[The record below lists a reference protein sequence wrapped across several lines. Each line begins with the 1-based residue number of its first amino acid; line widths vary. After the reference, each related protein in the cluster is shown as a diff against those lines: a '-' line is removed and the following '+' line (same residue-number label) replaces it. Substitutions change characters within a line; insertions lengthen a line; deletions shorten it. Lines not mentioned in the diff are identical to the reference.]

1 MRSAAQRTAGCR
13 VPLALNEARAFGCPG
28 DSTGRKRM
36 IRIGAN
42 PICWSNDDMIE
53 IGGNISLEQCLTEA
67 REIGLEGMEKG
78 NKFPSTAPELKSKL
92 AEFGL
97 VFISGWYSTFL
108 LERDA
113 DAEFAAAQADLK
125 LRKDAGAEVIICCE
139 CTRTVHGTKSAPLST
154 RPVLSD
160 REWAVF
166 LPRMTRFAELVKK
179 FGLQLV
185 YHHHMGTVVQTPADV
200 DRFMAGTGPAVK
212 LLLDTGHITWAG
224 GDAVRVA
231 KTYADRIGHI
241 HVKDVRPAVAAK
253 ALAEDW
259 SFLDSVLEGVYTVPG
274 DGSINFVGVFKAV
287 PKYSGW
293 IVIEA
298 EQDPVKANPKKYVT
312 MGYKNLKRFL
322 KEAGLH

>member
-1 MRSAAQRTAGCR
+1 
-13 VPLALNEARAFGCPG
+13 
-28 DSTGRKRM
+28 M

-53 IGGNISLEQCLTEA
+53 IGGNISLEQCLSEA

-78 NKFPSTAPELKSKL
+78 NKFPTTAPELKAKL
-92 AEFGL
+92 AEYGL

-125 LRKDAGAEVIICCE
+125 LRKDAGAEVLD
-139 CTRTVHGTKSAPLST
+139 RLRMHAHGATATKSAPLST
-154 RPVLSD
+154 RPVLND
-160 REWAVF
+160 AEWSVF
-166 LPRMTRFAELVKK
+166 LPRMTRFAELVKE

-185 YHHHMGTVVQTPADV
+185 YHHHMGTVVQTPAEV
-200 DRFMAGTGPAVK
+200 DRFMAGAGAAVK

-241 HVKDVRPAVAAK
+241 HAKDVRPAMAAK

-259 SFLDSVLEGVYTVPG
+259 SFLDSVLAGVYTVPG
-274 DGSINFVGVFKAV
+274 DGSIDFVGVFKAV
-287 PKYSGW
+287 PNYSGLGRHRSGAGSGEGQS
-293 IVIEA
+293 EA
-298 EQDPVKANPKKYVT
+298 IRDD
-312 MGYKNLKRFL
+312 
-322 KEAGLH
+322 GLQESQALSQGGRPQ

>member
-1 MRSAAQRTAGCR
+1 
-13 VPLALNEARAFGCPG
+13 
-28 DSTGRKRM
+28 M

-42 PICWSNDDMIE
+42 PICWSNDDMTE
-53 IGGNISLEQCLTEA
+53 IGGDIPLEQCLREA

-78 NKFPSTAPELKSKL
+78 NKFPATAPQLKAKL

-125 LRKDAGAEVIICCE
+125 LRKDAGAEILIVCE
-139 CTRTVHGTKSAPLST
+139 CTRTVHGAKSTPLSK
-154 RPVLSD
+154 RPTLTD
-160 REWAVF
+160 AEWAVF
-166 LPRMTRFAELVKK
+166 LPRMTRFAELVKD

-185 YHHHMGTVVQTPADV
+185 YHHHMGTVVQTAEEV
-200 DRFMAGTGPAVK
+200 DRFMAGVGPAVK

-241 HVKDVRPAVAAK
+241 HAKDVRPAVAAR

-259 SFLDSVLEGVYTVPG
+259 SFLDSVLAGVYTVPG
-274 DGSINFVGVFKAV
+274 DGSIDFVGVFKAL
-287 PKYSGW
+287 PRYSGW
-293 IVIEA
+293 VVIEA
-298 EQDPVKANPKKYVT
+298 EQDPKKAEPKRYVT
-312 MGYKNLKRFL
+312 LGYNNLKRFL
-322 KEAGLH
+322 KQAGLS